1 MRKKT
6 VKDENSK
13 QSENVLQFRR
23 DRDTLEYVAD
33 DLLDENDIEGALST
47 YLEIEES
54 QTDYLL
60 IRKIADLYTE
70 LAMFDYS
77 INYWFKFI
85 DCAPK
90 RYHAEAYNALGGNY
104 FFMRNDKLAAYYFN
118 LQIND
123 KNDAEFPF
131 DEIMYELFDKN
142 LSSMRLDEP
151 PIHIYDAQNEKD
163 RAAVEKAL
171 DLLES
176 DSDAA
181 KKLYESV
188 KETSDSYGEA
198 RFYCGMIDLLEL
210 ELDAAL
216 NEFLIA
222 KKYKFREEVT
232 LTYIFGLAL
241 YLDKTEIKDNA
252 FKELKKE
259 GSADFHAAITFF
271 SLYEGFGKHK
281 LAYEYAGLLEELFPN
296 FGHLHFYY
304 AIAAYN
310 AKKYNVALDRL
321 ARYYKITNSGYVMH
335 TRATVMDVSLHN
347 TKFAQFEYIPA
358 LQRVDNAHFS
368 LILDSLL
375 GEKPAEIRK
384 LGDMV
389 FDIVS
394 PCMYSQNPEICA
406 GALQI
411 LSIINNE
418 DAVGVMKDYLLKDD
432 TNDLIKPIAIT
443 MLIEMGVEEP
453 TGLVFNHIY
462 SKIPFERVEFND
474 DCGDIFRS
482 AYAFAFGRF
491 VPYCEKEIYKL
502 RVAAY
507 SLYDQFLASGNIRK
521 VKKVNTLAGLMMK
534 RAGIKSL
541 PGGREQYAYMGT
553 SASAVNNL
561 EKLLGE

>member
-13 QSENVLQFRR
+13 QSENVLQFKR

-33 DLLDENDIEGALST
+33 DLLDEDDIEGALST

-54 QTDYLL
+54 QADYLL

-142 LSSMRLDEP
+142 ISTRFDEP
-151 PIHIYDAQNEKD
+151 SIHIYDAQNEKD

-171 DLLES
+171 DLLET

-210 ELDAAL
+210 ELDDAL

-222 KKYKFREEVT
+222 KKYRFRQEVT
-232 LTYIFGLAL
+232 LTYIFGLAF
-241 YLDKTEIKDNA
+241 YLGKAEIKDNV

-259 GSADFHAAITFF
+259 GADFNAAVTFF

-281 LAYEYAGLLEELFPN
+281 LAYEYAGVIEELFPN

-321 ARYYKITNSGYVMH
+321 SRYYKLTNAEYVIH
-335 TRATVMDVSLHN
+335 TRATVMDVAAHN
-347 TKFAQFEYIPA
+347 TKFTQFEYIPA
-358 LQRVDNAHFS
+358 LQQADNSHYS

-375 GEKPAEIRK
+375 REKPAEIRNV
-384 LGDMV
+384 GNMV
-389 FDIVS
+389 FDIIS
-394 PCMYSQNPEICA
+394 PCIYSQNPEICA
-406 GALQI
+406 AALQI
-411 LSIINNE
+411 FSIINDDNT
-418 DAVGVMKDYLLKDD
+418 VRVMKGYLLRDD
-432 TNDLIKPIAIT
+432 ANDFIKPIVIT
-443 MLIEMGVEEP
+443 LLIEMGVEES
-453 TGLVFNHIY
+453 TGLVYNHIY

-541 PGGREQYAYMGT
+541 PGGKEQYAYMGT

>member
-77 INYWFKFI
+77 VNYWFKFI

-151 PIHIYDAQNEKD
+151 PVHIYDAQNEKD

-216 NEFLIA
+216 KEF
-222 KKYKFREEVT
+222 
-232 LTYIFGLAL
+232 
-241 YLDKTEIKDNA
+241 
-252 FKELKKE
+252 
-259 GSADFHAAITFF
+259 
-271 SLYEGFGKHK
+271 
-281 LAYEYAGLLEELFPN
+281 
-296 FGHLHFYY
+296 
-304 AIAAYN
+304 
-310 AKKYNVALDRL
+310 
-321 ARYYKITNSGYVMH
+321 
-335 TRATVMDVSLHN
+335 
-347 TKFAQFEYIPA
+347 
-358 LQRVDNAHFS
+358 
-368 LILDSLL
+368 
-375 GEKPAEIRK
+375 
-384 LGDMV
+384 
-389 FDIVS
+389 
-394 PCMYSQNPEICA
+394 
-406 GALQI
+406 
-411 LSIINNE
+411 
-418 DAVGVMKDYLLKDD
+418 
-432 TNDLIKPIAIT
+432 
-443 MLIEMGVEEP
+443 
-453 TGLVFNHIY
+453 
-462 SKIPFERVEFND
+462 
-474 DCGDIFRS
+474 
-482 AYAFAFGRF
+482 
-491 VPYCEKEIYKL
+491 
-502 RVAAY
+502 
-507 SLYDQFLASGNIRK
+507 
-521 VKKVNTLAGLMMK
+521 
-534 RAGIKSL
+534 
-541 PGGREQYAYMGT
+541 
-553 SASAVNNL
+553 
-561 EKLLGE
+561 